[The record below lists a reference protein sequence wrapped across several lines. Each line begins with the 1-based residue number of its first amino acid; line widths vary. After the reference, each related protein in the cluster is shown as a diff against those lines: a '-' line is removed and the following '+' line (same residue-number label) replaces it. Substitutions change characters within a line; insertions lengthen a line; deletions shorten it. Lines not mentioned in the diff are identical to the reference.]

1 MAWQG
6 LINPE
11 TISWLLE
18 ENNPGVRYL
27 TLTGCQRSLGP

>member
-1 MAWQG
+1 MAWQE

-18 ENNPGVRYL
+18 ENTPGVRYL
-27 TLTGCQRSLGP
+27 TLRDVSEG